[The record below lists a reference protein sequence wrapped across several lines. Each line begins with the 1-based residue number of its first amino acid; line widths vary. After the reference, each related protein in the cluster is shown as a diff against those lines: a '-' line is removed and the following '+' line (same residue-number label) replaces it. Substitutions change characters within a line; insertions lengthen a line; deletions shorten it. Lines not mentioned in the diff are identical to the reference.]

1 MGFDID
7 RFSGPVDEDFKCSI
21 CLGVLEN
28 PLATPC
34 GHVFCSNCVLPWV
47 VQNGSCPLKCEKF
60 STKELNSVLPLRNLI
75 LKLEIRCDNFRR
87 GCPEEVKIQMLA
99 QHMED
104 CDFAPVKC
112 SNKGCQDVIN
122 IKDQAQHETQ
132 TCEWRPVGRCEQ
144 GCSLVLQFNTRSE
157 HDCLKALQNHSGA
170 LQTKMKNQEHNL
182 KKNSLRYGKREK
194 ALLAQ
199 IACLQNEI
207 QMQALRYQK
216 KLNENKAEMEYMS
229 AVASF
234 EKPWE
239 NTTILSLRLGRQDGS
254 LGFNIIGGSGISQG
268 DGGISEGIIVS
279 RVNEKGPA
287 DRSQLQVHDRM
298 IEVSPIKGSIRD
310 FFTDIL
316 KF

>member
-7 RFSGPVDEDFKCSI
+7 RFSGPVDDDFKCSI

-34 GHVFCSNCVLPWV
+34 GHVFCANCVLPWV
-47 VQNGSCPLKCEKF
+47 VQNGSCPMKCEKF

-99 QHMED
+99 QHLED

-112 SNKGCQDVIN
+112 SNKGCQEVVN
-122 IKDQAQHETQ
+122 IKDQAHHETQ
-132 TCEWRPVGRCEQ
+132 ACEYRPVGRCEQ
-144 GCSLVLQFNTRSE
+144 GCGLVLQYITRAE
-157 HDCLKALQNHSGA
+157 HDCLKALQNHTSC
-170 LQTKMKNQEHNL
+170 LQTKIKNQEHNM

-194 ALLAQ
+194 AMLAQ

-216 KLNENKAEMEYMS
+216 KLNESKAEMEYLS

-234 EKPWE
+234 EKVRKIMKI
-239 NTTILSLRLGRQDGS
+239 IL
-254 LGFNIIGGSGISQG
+254 N
-268 DGGISEGIIVS
+268 
-279 RVNEKGPA
+279 
-287 DRSQLQVHDRM
+287 
-298 IEVSPIKGSIRD
+298 
-310 FFTDIL
+310 
-316 KF
+316 